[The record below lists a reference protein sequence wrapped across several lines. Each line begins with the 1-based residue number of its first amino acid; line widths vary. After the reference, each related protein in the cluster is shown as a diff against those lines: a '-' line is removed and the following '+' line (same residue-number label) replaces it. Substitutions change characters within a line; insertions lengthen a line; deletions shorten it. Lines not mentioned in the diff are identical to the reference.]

1 VQARWSLRRIAK
13 IHPHH
18 LPKPNKTDQQGH
30 QIVRRKSVA
39 KSTKRL
45 NSGFEAGLLLTQNKS
60 NRLHS
65 DSLRE

>member
-1 VQARWSLRRIAK
+1 VQARWILRRIAK

-18 LPKPNKTDQQGH
+18 LPKPNETDQQGH
-30 QIVRRKSVA
+30 QIVRKSVA

-45 NSGFEAGLLLTQNKS
+45 NVGFEAGLLLTQNKS